1 MRYAILV
8 TCSPQRRAASDTAY
22 RFAAAALMMGQEIV
36 RVFFHGEGIYHA
48 LATLTPPVEEP
59 DPVRRWGELA
69 ERYALDLV
77 VCVAAAQRRGLL
89 MPEENRRRHYR
100 DSLIA
105 PGFRIA
111 GLSQWVEAVQ
121 RAERVV
127 VF

>member
-1 MRYAILV
+1 MRYALLV
-8 TCSPQRRAASDTAY
+8 TCSPQQCAASDTAY
-22 RFAAAALMMGQEIV
+22 RFTTAALTMGQDIV

-48 LATLTPPVEEP
+48 LATLTPPAEP
-59 DPVRRWGELA
+59 APARRWQELA
-69 ERYALDLV
+69 ERHALDLV

-89 MPEENRRRHYR
+89 TPEENRRRHYH
-100 DSLIA
+100 DDLLA

-111 GLSQWVEAVQ
+111 GLSQWIEAVQ